1 MIKRISLALTIAALV
16 VGCSSGVKL
25 DEVPIEDKT
34 ASTLSG
40 GADAGGNTGNPA
52 PGRGGGPGVDLTQRA
67 RDTAGPVGIARIV
80 YFDYDS
86 YVIKPEFQTLIEA
99 HSPFIKTDTKRKLML
114 QGHTHQHTSL
124 QHNPP

>member
-1 MIKRISLALTIAALV
+1 MIKRISLALPIAALV

-25 DEVPIEDKT
+25 DELPIEDKT

-40 GADAGGNTGNPA
+40 GADAGGNTGNA
-52 PGRGGGPGVDLTQRA
+52 AQGCGGVVGVDFTKTA
-67 RDTAGPVGIARIV
+67 RDSSGPVGIARIV

-99 HSPFIKTDTKRKLML
+99 HSRFIKTDTKRKLML
-114 QGHTHQHTSL
+114 EGH
-124 QHNPP
+124 